1 VAAVLAI
8 VFCNSARADVVME
21 WNQRAQQ
28 SLLFSSYITWAGYIP
43 VEPAASNFEQEVLP
57 GATDDDDSEVW
68 VTSQGTHR
76 LFILSGDSNVMDT
89 VQLPA
94 GTGPH
99 ISTFSPRSQFAY
111 VSGMG
116 DGKLYVL
123 DADARQVIRT
133 LSFGTP
139 AIPALTHQAKPS
151 PDGSILLVANI
162 ASKTLFKVGVSE
174 FEESWVVD
182 PISLTLDKAPICTV
196 FRNDGRQAY
205 VSLRPSG
212 IAIVD
217 VPTMT
222 LQGMLDTDGFVAC
235 GMIKSRNGKTVTIA
249 SSGGG
254 GHIYRLDTTT
264 DTLSDAGTLGAADWH
279 SFNISSNQRIGFG
292 SSPHSDELILAHLEQ
307 PTVTNVGSIK
317 LDPTPGIGNDEPD
330 ALSVKG
336 NRVYVSL
343 RESGKLAI
351 VRVKQRTVSYID
363 LSPPNPNFNEI
374 TCAGCAVHGVTV
386 RR

>member
-1 VAAVLAI
+1 MSYANSTFIRKHSLRLLAV
-8 VFCNSARADVVME
+8 M
-21 WNQRAQQ
+21 
-28 SLLFSSYITWAGYIP
+28 LLSMALVIFSSSTWAGYMP
-43 VEPAASNFEQEVLP
+43 VEPAASNSEQEMLP
-57 GATDDDDSEVW
+57 EADDDDGEVW

-76 LFILSGDSNVMDT
+76 LFVLNGDGDIMDT

-94 GTGPH
+94 GAGPH
-99 ISTFSPRSQFAY
+99 ITTFSPSSQFAY

-123 DADARQVIRT
+123 DADARQVVQT
-133 LSFGTP
+133 LSLGP
-139 AIPALTHQAKPS
+139 VLTHQAKPS

-162 ASKTLFKVGVSE
+162 ASKTLFKVLASE
-174 FEESWVVD
+174 SEESWAVD
-182 PISLTLDKAPICTV
+182 PVSLTLDKAPICTV
-196 FRNDGRQAY
+196 FRNDGGRAY

-222 LQGMLDTDGFVAC
+222 VLGTLDTDGFVAC

-254 GHIYRLDTTT
+254 GHVYRLDTTT

-279 SFNISSNQRIGFG
+279 SLNISSNQQIGFG
-292 SSPHSDELILAHLEQ
+292 TSPHSDELILADLTQ
-307 PTVTNVGSIK
+307 PTVTNLGSIK
-317 LDPTPGIGNDEPD
+317 LDPTPGIGNDQPD
-330 ALSVKG
+330 ALSVRG

-351 VRVKQRTVSYID
+351 VRVEQQTVSYVD
-363 LSPPNPNFNEI
+363 LSPPNPGFNQI
-374 TCAGCAVHGVTV
+374 SCAGCAIHGVTV